1 MSDAWAGERGF
12 DYPRM
17 MREAL
22 REVPR
27 EALRRVAEA
36 GLPEPHH
43 FYLSFRTDHPGV
55 EVAEFLR
62 DRYPDEMTV
71 VLQHQYWDLEVDDE
85 AFSVGLSFSGRVEY
99 LRVPFRALTAFIDP
113 AAEFGLRF
121 DGAPAPSPEDGAPQD
136 DEDDRET
143 SKSRSREPG
152 EVVSID
158 KFRKK

>member
-27 EALRRVAEA
+27 EALRRVAET
-36 GLPEPHH
+36 GFPGSHH
-43 FYLSFRTDHPGV
+43 FYLSFRTDLPGV

-71 VLQHQYWDLEVDDE
+71 VIQHQFWDLEVDDE
-85 AFSVGLSFSGRVEY
+85 GFSVGLSFSGRVEY
-99 LRVPFRALTAFIDP
+99 IRIPFRALTAFIDP

-121 DGAPAPSPEDGAPQD
+121 DDAPPTPPED
-136 DEDDRET
+136 DEPEGERAET
-143 SKSRSREPG
+143 SASRLGEPG